1 MVENNQ
7 KFDKISVT
15 FLSAYLYCKRKLFI
29 EQVLGIK
36 EVPKDVTVI
45 GNIRHS
51 VFDLVNKQEEGLVK
65 GITTG
70 NKDTVKQQYKE
81 TYSKNLKNA
90 IKINK
95 NLLHSLDLNLI
106 DIYKK
111 LWINF
116 NEEAIARASNILSFI
131 DKYDVYGVELWE
143 KLIPKIES
151 EVFVRSDKLE
161 LKGKIDRIEK
171 HETKIMPVEIKTG
184 KAPKEGVWEGHLIQI
199 AAYMMLL
206 EDQFNKKA
214 DEGVVDYINEKIKR
228 TVKMNPFLREE
239 VIKLKDKVKRLLNST
254 QVPEMCRHE
263 KKCDKCGIR
272 EECFGL
278 DE

>member
-1 MVENNQ
+1 MVENKK

-29 EQVLGIK
+29 EQVLGIR
-36 EVPKDVTVI
+36 EPAKDVTVI
-45 GNIRHS
+45 GNIKHS
-51 VFDLVNKQEEGLVK
+51 VFDLANKQEEGLVK
-65 GITTG
+65 GISIE
-70 NKDTVKQQYKE
+70 NKNTVKQLYRE

-95 NLLHSLDLNLI
+95 NLLHSLDLDLV
-106 DIYKK
+106 DLYKK

-116 NEEAIARASNILSFI
+116 NEEAISRARNILSFI
-131 DKYDVYGVELWE
+131 DKHNIYGLELWE
-143 KLIPKIES
+143 KLTPKIES

-171 HETKIMPVEIKTG
+171 HENKIIPVELKTG
-184 KAPKEGVWEGHLIQI
+184 KAPKDGVWEGHLIQV
-199 AAYMMLL
+199 AAYLMLL

-214 DEGVVDYINEKIKR
+214 DEGVVNYINEKEKR
-228 TVKMNPFLREE
+228 TVKMNPFLKEE
-239 VIKLKDKVKRLLNST
+239 VIKLKDKVKDLLNNT
-254 QVPEMCRHE
+254 QVPEMCGHE
-263 KKCDKCGIR
+263 KKCEKCGIR
-272 EECFGL
+272 NECFGL